1 MCEEDDNRQEHEILT
16 LKEVARKLKTGTHKL
31 RELVRR
37 GVLRPI
43 RLVSINPEH
52 PLKCI
57 HLKFTHASI
66 EAFLNNNTINHQ
78 GDAHEP
84 F

>member
-1 MCEEDDNRQEHEILT
+1 MREEGNNNQKEEVLT
-16 LKEVARKLKTGTHKL
+16 LQEVAKKLRIGTHNLRKLVKC
-31 RELVRR
+31 

-52 PLKCI
+52 PPKCI